1 MFLLFYFPCLLSSPE
16 LGAKFDHL
24 KNPNLLLRQVRTLR
38 ERSLEFEIV
47 DKNLRETIP
56 HRELAVLVEIACTCV
71 SLAPEERPCMDRVV
85 QLLESLPEHDNTTP
99 SSFTLSTTPSMK
111 KQSMD
116 YNDINSGFKKDQVD
130 PDFLGISDLPGFRR
144 DGHNY
149 VLDIEFPDGIRPAS
163 FGAGRI

>member
-1 MFLLFYFPCLLSSPE
+1 M
-16 LGAKFDHL
+16 
-24 KNPNLLLRQVRTLR
+24 LRQVRALR

-47 DKNLRETIP
+47 DEHLRETIP

-71 SLAPEERPCMDRVV
+71 SLAPEERPCMDRIV
-85 QLLESLPEHDNTTP
+85 QSLESLPEHENTTP

-111 KQSMD
+111 TQSMD

-130 PDFLGISDLPGFRR
+130 PDFLDISHFPGFRR
-144 DGHNY
+144 DGQNY
-149 VLDIEFPDGIRPAS
+149 VLDIDFPDSIRAAS